1 MMMRLRTD
9 IRLRKIGEEY
19 IIVDPGQD
27 MVDMSKAY
35 TLNETAAFIWNELQN
50 TEFSV
55 STIAQLLRDNYDLSP
70 EIADKDAK
78 ELVKQLQ
85 SEGLL
90 KDL

>member
-9 IRLRKIGEEY
+9 IRLRKIGDEY

-50 TEFSV
+50 IEFTV
-55 STIAQLLRDNYDLSP
+55 STIAKLLQNNYDLSP
-70 EIADKDAK
+70 ETADQDAK

>member
-1 MMMRLRTD
+1 MMRLRTD

>member
-1 MMMRLRTD
+1 MRLRTD

>member
-1 MMMRLRTD
+1 MRLRTD
-9 IRLRKIGEEY
+9 IRLRKIGDEY

-50 TEFSV
+50 IEFTV
-55 STIAQLLRDNYDLSP
+55 STIAKLLQNNYDLSP
-70 EIADKDAK
+70 ETADQDAK

>member
-1 MMMRLRTD
+1 MRLRTD

-50 TEFSV
+50 IEFSV

>member
-1 MMMRLRTD
+1 MRLRTD

-50 TEFSV
+50 IEFSV
-55 STIAQLLRDNYDLSP
+55 STIAKLLQDNYNLSP
-70 EIADKDAK
+70 KTANQDAN
-78 ELVKQLQ
+78 ELMKQLQ

-90 KDL
+90 KDI